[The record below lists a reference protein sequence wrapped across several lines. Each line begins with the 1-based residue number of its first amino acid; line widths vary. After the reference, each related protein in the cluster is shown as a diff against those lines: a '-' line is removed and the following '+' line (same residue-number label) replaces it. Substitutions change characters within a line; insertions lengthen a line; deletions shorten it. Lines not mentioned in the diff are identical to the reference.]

1 MDEKKYL
8 VEKNLELKEFFY
20 CLYDEYQLENV
31 QEMINQLIA
40 WYSIKYEDQ
49 YLAKIIDDVSSKE
62 EFDISKKLEEFS
74 KKNQEIYT
82 AMNFDSLINHYST
95 FELDLFYGKN
105 CNSDEMKAFQKEI
118 LIAVGWGLIYH
129 KHTSLEYGF
138 CRAKIMMEEF
148 NQQYHLELN
157 PDIYKSV
164 IFRKYTLEDEE
175 IRKKIEQINSQKKTD
190 EIGTKKRKLT
200 RIRSFFQG

>member
-8 VEKNLELKEFFY
+8 VEKNLELKEYFY

-49 YLAKIIDDVSSKE
+49 YLAKVIDDVSSKE
-62 EFDISKKLEEFS
+62 EFDISRKLVEFY
-74 KKNQEIYT
+74 KKNKEIYT
-82 AMNFDSLINHYST
+82 AMNFDALINHYST

-138 CRAKIMMEEF
+138 CRARIMMEEF
-148 NQQYHLELN
+148 RQQYHLELN

>member
-8 VEKNLELKEFFY
+8 VEKNLELKEYFY

-49 YLAKIIDDVSSKE
+49 YLAKVIDDVSSKE
-62 EFDISKKLEEFS
+62 EFDISRKLVEFY
-74 KKNQEIYT
+74 KKNKEIYT
-82 AMNFDSLINHYST
+82 VMNFDALINHYST

-138 CRAKIMMEEF
+138 CRARIMMEEF

>member
-8 VEKNLELKEFFY
+8 VEKNLELKEYFY

-49 YLAKIIDDVSSKE
+49 YLAKIIDNVSSKE

-95 FELDLFYGKN
+95 FELNLFYGKN

-138 CRAKIMMEEF
+138 CRAKIMMKEF

>member
-8 VEKNLELKEFFY
+8 VEKNLELKEQFY

-31 QEMINQLIA
+31 QRMINQLIA

-49 YLAKIIDDVSSKE
+49 YLAKVIDEISLKE
-62 EFDISKKLEEFS
+62 EFDISRKLVEFS
-74 KKNQEIYT
+74 KKNQEIYA

-138 CRAKIMMEEF
+138 CRARIMMEEF
-148 NQQYHLELN
+148 NQQYNLELN

-175 IRKKIEQINSQKKTD
+175 IQKKIEQINSQKKTD

>member
-8 VEKNLELKEFFY
+8 VEKNLELKEYFY

-95 FELDLFYGKN
+95 FELNLFYGKN

-148 NQQYHLELN
+148 RQQYHLELN

>member
-8 VEKNLELKEFFY
+8 VEKNLELKEYFY

-74 KKNQEIYT
+74 KKNQEIYN

>member
-8 VEKNLELKEFFY
+8 VEKNLELKEYFY

-74 KKNQEIYT
+74 KN
-82 AMNFDSLINHYST
+82 NGFIN
-95 FELDLFYGKN
+95 
-105 CNSDEMKAFQKEI
+105 
-118 LIAVGWGLIYH
+118 
-129 KHTSLEYGF
+129 
-138 CRAKIMMEEF
+138 
-148 NQQYHLELN
+148 
-157 PDIYKSV
+157 
-164 IFRKYTLEDEE
+164 
-175 IRKKIEQINSQKKTD
+175 IRI
-190 EIGTKKRKLT
+190 
-200 RIRSFFQG
+200 

>member
-74 KKNQEIYT
+74 KKNQEIYN

-95 FELDLFYGKN
+95 FELNLFYGKN

-129 KHTSLEYGF
+129 KHTSLEYGC
-138 CRAKIMMEEF
+138 CRARIMMEEF
-148 NQQYHLELN
+148 RQQYHLELN

>member
-138 CRAKIMMEEF
+138 CRTKIMMEEF

>member
-8 VEKNLELKEFFY
+8 VKKNLELKEFFY

-74 KKNQEIYT
+74 KKNQEIYN

-95 FELDLFYGKN
+95 FELNLFYGKN

>member
-8 VEKNLELKEFFY
+8 VEKNLELKEYFY

-31 QEMINQLIA
+31 QDMINQLIA

-49 YLAKIIDDVSSKE
+49 YLAKVIDDVSSKE
-62 EFDISKKLEEFS
+62 EFDISRKLVEFY
-74 KKNQEIYT
+74 KKNKEIYT
-82 AMNFDSLINHYST
+82 AMNFDALINHYST

-138 CRAKIMMEEF
+138 CRARIMMEEF
-148 NQQYHLELN
+148 RQQYHLELN

>member
-8 VEKNLELKEFFY
+8 VEKNLELKEYFY

-74 KKNQEIYT
+74 KKNQEIYN

-175 IRKKIEQINSQKKTD
+175 IRKKIEQINSKKKTD

>member
-8 VEKNLELKEFFY
+8 VEKNLELKEYFY

-74 KKNQEIYT
+74 KKNQEIYN

-95 FELDLFYGKN
+95 FELNLFYGKN

>member
-8 VEKNLELKEFFY
+8 VEKNLELKEYFY

-74 KKNQEIYT
+74 KKNQEIYN

-148 NQQYHLELN
+148 RQQYHLELN

>member
-8 VEKNLELKEFFY
+8 VEKNLELKEYFY

-40 WYSIKYEDQ
+40 WYSIKYEYQ

-148 NQQYHLELN
+148 RQQYHLELN